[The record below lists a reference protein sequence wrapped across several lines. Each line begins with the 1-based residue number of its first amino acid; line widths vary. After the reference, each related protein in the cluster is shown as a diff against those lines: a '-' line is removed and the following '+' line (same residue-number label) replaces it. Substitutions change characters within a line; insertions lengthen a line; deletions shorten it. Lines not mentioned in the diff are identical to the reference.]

1 MVNIEVRPN
10 GKFKIGYPY
19 NSSIDLIFQNLSPEF
34 ISNYNLSDESVME
47 INNYKNK
54 LWKFDLDLQTY
65 VFQLSAFMIGFE
77 QIGQVLINEY
87 DKLKAI
93 NIELNNELELLETSK
108 KKLVDEHEFLLKN
121 ISVLKNDLIKIDEL
135 LSYYTGQL
143 IDNVVEYNNT
153 YIVDTQ
159 KRLEIIDAVLL
170 EDSEMYYRTT
180 VDSSYDEIVSLRNE
194 LKEYSFEETTLRDLY
209 ETWAMRSDVFYS
221 NLLEYFKDEYSST
234 WNYGLSLIY
243 GQKIKVLHNKEK
255 INQEIISKVQDSIF
269 KKKNFSIEKEI
280 KLYSLNWLKQNSEF
294 TNQDF
299 NFVIETKKKEILIR
313 EIGLLEQTILEK
325 QNNLRKVIS
334 VTKENNYYLY
344 RELVQ
349 EKRNYQIMNTLN
361 IDSTIINDFD
371 VKLSKI
377 RNDYNYGLQQFN
389 SKQYNVMKYDLD
401 MYNSLLEDLRR
412 QLEQSMRLLG
422 NNFQIDLTNN
432 PEIKNKVNY
441 YTKEKSSILQK
452 ITEINSMIGNNEIT
466 INVYND
472 KITILNSKIFENTH
486 FIKLKSTE
494 YIAYFDERIPFF
506 TQDVTISENIG
517 LHSLLNGNFFKE
529 FNNRLD
535 EIKSYIPKVQW
546 YQSVEMNQLFNM
558 YGYIVQ
564 IVDTQLN
571 QEWNLEFNHDILNSK
586 KTSIYSYYMEQEL
599 LSLYGNINKFINDK
613 VEDSTIFDN
622 TLNKVLQLKSIFKV
636 YTSISFDVK
645 EDIIIKLEFFDLT
658 KTFKFSISQGN
669 ETIENVVSTFNM
681 VMDNL
686 STFVYDKNL
695 EFKKKIKII
704 NDQEKID
711 QVWLDMEKK
720 YV

>member
-77 QIGQVLINEY
+77 QTGQVLINEY

-170 EDSEMYYRTT
+170 EDSEMYYRNT
-180 VDSSYDEIVSLRNE
+180 VDASYDEIVSLRNE

-209 ETWAMRSDVFYS
+209 ETWAMRSDIFYS

-234 WNYGLSLIY
+234 WNYGISLMY

-255 INQEIISKVQDSIF
+255 INQEIVSKVQDSIF

-325 QNNLRKVIS
+325 QNNIRKVLS

-349 EKRNYQIMNTLN
+349 EKRNYQIMNLHN

-371 VKLSKI
+371 TKLAKI

-412 QLEQSMRLLG
+412 QLEQSIRLLG
-422 NNFQIDLTNN
+422 NNFQIDLINN

-486 FIKLKSTE
+486 FIKLKSME
-494 YIAYFDERIPFF
+494 YISYFDERIPFF

-517 LHSLLNGNFFKE
+517 LHSLLNGKFFKE

-535 EIKSYIPKVQW
+535 EIKAYIPKVQW
-546 YQSVEMNQLFNM
+546 YQSVEMNQLISM
-558 YGYIVQ
+558 YDYIVQ

-622 TLNKVLQLKSIFKV
+622 TLNKVIQLKSIFKL
-636 YTSISFDVK
+636 YTTISFAVK
-645 EDIIIKLEFFDLT
+645 EDIIIKLEFFDPS

-669 ETIENVVSTFNM
+669 ETIENVVSTFNI

-686 STFVYDKNL
+686 STFVYNKNL
-695 EFKKKIKII
+695 EFKKKIKKI